1 MYPYNLEQ
9 IKIMSEEDSQKNKIT
24 EMLILA
30 LEDELKDKDYYMQMM
45 DQVNDKEVKEILRQ
59 MSLDEQKHYKY
70 LSQIYKQLT
79 GNEPVVQVG
88 KVEIS
93 GNILEEITKA
103 FFGELEAVEVYR
115 RLMFLFLNLQIR
127 DMIYE
132 IITDEQAHAAKLN
145 YLYTKYNAKKET
157 EE

>member
-1 MYPYNLEQ
+1 
-9 IKIMSEEDSQKNKIT
+9 
-24 EMLILA
+24 
-30 LEDELKDKDYYMQMM
+30 MM
-45 DQVNDKEVKEILRQ
+45 EQVNDLEVKEILRQ

-93 GNILEEITKA
+93 GNILEEIAKA
-103 FFGELEAVEVYR
+103 FFGELEAVEIYR

-145 YLYTKYNAKKET
+145 YINTKYRAKKET